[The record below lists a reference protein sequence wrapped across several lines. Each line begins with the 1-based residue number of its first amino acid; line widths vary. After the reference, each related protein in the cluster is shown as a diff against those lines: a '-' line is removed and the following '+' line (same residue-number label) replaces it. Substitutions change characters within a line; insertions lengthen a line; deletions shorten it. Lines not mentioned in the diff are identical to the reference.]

1 MTPSAHLTGLLVLGL
16 SLCASACGSD
26 DPAGA
31 DGVSGDQN
39 LTPTTYTAELTDTL
53 LMGTAD
59 NAEVLDWVP
68 GTDRAILISSKAR
81 KVSLLEVSEGQ
92 LTLVDEVTLF
102 SEDSTESELTHVDV
116 SSDGTWAAITRTI
129 LRTDEDGGQTACE
142 GELVIID
149 VQAGDDFGTVLATV
163 AVGAMPDSVTISDD
177 DAWVATADERDG
189 PDAWGK
195 CEVAGAEASVSLVDL
210 SQGAEAAQVAGTVLM
225 VDGETGPREPE
236 DLVFSSD
243 GAQLIVTLQ
252 DSHEV
257 AFIDTAA
264 LVAAG
269 EQTTDDVTLVALPP
283 NALGASPWPDGVAR
297 FADARGA
304 EHYAIA
310 GEWNDTLIV
319 LDSAGA
325 VVTNLSVALGDIPE
339 AFPRVE
345 DEGSP
350 RFSPDSLSA
359 FMHEGRAHLAVTLR
373 HSGAVAIW
381 DVSDAASPVF
391 ATAIQVGQS
400 EAGGADEDGSTIRP
414 EGVSTSPDGRFIIT
428 ANEEESSVSLIE
440 AL

>member
-1 MTPSAHLTGLLVLGL
+1 MTRFAHLTGILALGL
-16 SLCASACGSD
+16 SLFASACASDSPSEPEGS
-26 DPAGA
+26 P
-31 DGVSGDQN
+31 GDQSAA
-39 LTPTTYTAELTDTL
+39 PTTYTASLSHTL

-59 NAEVLDWVP
+59 NAEVIDWVP
-68 GTDRAILISSKAR
+68 GTDRAVLISSKAR
-81 KVSLLEVSEGQ
+81 KVSLLEVSQGQ
-92 LTLVDEVTLF
+92 LSLVDEVTLF
-102 SEDSTESELTHVDV
+102 NDDATESELTHVDV
-116 SSDGTWAAITRTI
+116 STDGAWAALTRTI
-129 LRTDEDGGQTACE
+129 LRTDADGAQTACE

-149 VQAGDDFGTVLATV
+149 LAPGDGFGAVLGTV

-177 DAWVATADERDG
+177 DAWIATADERDG

-195 CEVAGAEASVSLVDL
+195 CEVAGAEASVSLIDI
-210 SQGAEAAQVAGTVLM
+210 SQGVESVQVAGTVRM

-243 GAQLIVTLQ
+243 GAHLVVTLQ
-252 DSHEV
+252 DSHEA

-269 EQTTDDVTLVALPP
+269 EQTTDDVTIIALPP

-297 FADARGA
+297 FTDAGGA
-304 EHYAIA
+304 EHYALA

-319 LDSAGA
+319 LDSQGE

-381 DVSDAASPVF
+381 DVSDAASPAF

>member
-31 DGVSGDQN
+31 DGVSGDQIF
-39 LTPTTYTAELTDTL
+39 TPTTYTAELTDTL

-92 LTLVDEVTLF
+92 LTLVDEVSLF
-102 SEDSTESELTHVDV
+102 TDDATESELTHIDV
-116 SSDGTWAAITRTI
+116 SSDGTWAALTRTI
-129 LRTDEDGGQTACE
+129 LRTDEGGGQTACE
-142 GELVIID
+142 GELVLID
-149 VQAGDDFGTVLATV
+149 VQAGDSFGTVLGTV

-177 DAWVATADERDG
+177 DAWIATADERDG

-210 SQGAEAAQVAGTVLM
+210 SQGIDAAQVVGTVRM

-243 GAQLIVTLQ
+243 GATLVVTLQ

-257 AFIDTAA
+257 AFIDTAS
-264 LVAAG
+264 LTAAG
-269 EQTTDDVTLVALPP
+269 EQTSDDVTLIALPP

-297 FADARGA
+297 FLDATGA

-319 LDSAGA
+319 LDSQGE
-325 VVTNLSVALGDIPE
+325 VVTNLPIVLGDIPE
-339 AFPRVE
+339 SFPRVQ

-359 FMHEGRAHLAVTLR
+359 FMHEGRAHLVVTLR

-391 ATAIQVGQS
+391 ATATQVGQS